1 MIVVVS
7 YGRYPR
13 SIGRV
18 FIDLHSVQ
26 QLTKAF
32 KYPPRIARVFIN
44 FIVFTSWQ
52 RLLSVHDSA
61 RSK

>member
-7 YGRYPR
+7 YGKYPG
-13 SIGRV
+13 SIAKV
-18 FIDLHSVQ
+18 FINLYSVQ

-44 FIVFTSWQ
+44 FIVFT
-52 RLLSVHDSA
+52 RVG
-61 RSK
+61 KGF